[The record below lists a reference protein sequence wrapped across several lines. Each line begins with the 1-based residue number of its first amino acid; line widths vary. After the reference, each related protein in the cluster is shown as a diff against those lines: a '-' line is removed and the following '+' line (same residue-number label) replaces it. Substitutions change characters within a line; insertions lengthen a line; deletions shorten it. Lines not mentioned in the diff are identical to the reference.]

1 MATSTDEILRK
12 ILLKI
17 VGDVNS
23 FKIVDIVKSVK
34 TLGL

>member
-1 MATSTDEILRK
+1 MATSTEEILRK

-17 VGDVNS
+17 VGDVNG